1 VKSLF
6 VWLISHQPAVLYSQN
21 NPATSNQPPVLFSQN
36 KSAPATS
43 QTNRLY
49 EHVFSKI
56 MLTFHKQKKGQ
67 QQQKI
72 SKVALKQ
79 TGPM

>member
-6 VWLISHQPAVLYSQN
+6 VWLISHQPAVLSSQN
-21 NPATSNQPPVLFSQN
+21 NPATSNQPPAKRTGFM
-36 KSAPATS
+36 
-43 QTNRLY
+43 NRLY